1 VNPLSQTPP
10 IYIVSGGVGASGEQV
25 VHTVLAQFPGSEVP
39 VITVANIRQESQIE
53 TLIQQAKQN
62 GGAVVHTLVEQNL
75 RTYLVSRAQELGVP
89 AFDLMGDLLAW
100 IGSATGHQPA
110 EKPGLYRRLH
120 QDYFERVSAIE
131 YTMAHDDGKHPLGWH
146 QADILLIG
154 VSRSG
159 KTPLSLY
166 LSVLG
171 WKVANVPFVEGI
183 NLSPEI
189 FKLDNRRVIGLT
201 IDPGQLLIHRQKRQI
216 RLGAPGHTDYTDPE
230 AIQDEID
237 NALKFC
243 RQHDFS
249 VINVTDKSIES
260 SADEIIRLMTR
271 RFDTL

>member
-1 VNPLSQTPP
+1 MNTLSQTPP
-10 IYIVSGGVGASGEQV
+10 IYVISGGVGASGEQV
-25 VHTVLAQFPGSEVP
+25 VHTVLAQFPGSDVP
-39 VITVANIRQESQIE
+39 VITVANVRQESQVE

-62 GGAVVHTLVEQNL
+62 GAAIVHTLVERHL
-75 RTYLVSRAQELGVP
+75 HDYLISRAQELQIP
-89 AFDLMGDLLAW
+89 AFDLMGDLLSW
-100 IGSATGHQPA
+100 IATATGHQPA

-131 YTMAHDDGKHPLGWH
+131 YTMAHDDGKHPQGWQ
-146 QADILLIG
+146 QADMLLVG
-154 VSRSG
+154 VSRAG

-171 WKVANVPFVEGI
+171 WKVANVPFVTGI

-189 FKLDNRRVIGLT
+189 LKLDPRRVIGLT

-216 RLGAPGHTDYTDPE
+216 RLGAPGHTEYTDPV

-237 NALKFC
+237 AALMFC

-249 VINVTDKSIES
+249 VINVTDKSIET
-260 SADEIIRLMTR
+260 SADEIIRLMAR
-271 RFDTL
+271 RFESL